1 MRNRPYTWLQYVE
14 FSTGDDE
21 DKFDAQDVLKRDEKL
36 KDSLEVK
43 LMEKN
48 KRLENDY
55 TQLKVSYSSLENNL
69 KSKTA
74 LYEELKT
81 KNTQLAELVQRLEE
95 DLLRLGQKTSNGS
108 LVEELTRT
116 PSSTNLASGGGQ
128 SSPRTPD
135 YGSPRVS
142 LDASSI
148 APAAKEDKSI
158 LPIVINQRDRFR
170 QRNAEL
176 EEQLRSINQKTQ
188 DLQSEIETL
197 KADNLKLY
205 ERLRFVHV
213 WKEEGLT
220 VRSEVVTAAKKKEL
234 WYLCLDSI
242 EPLYFCEY
250 GSSGRTIDTKG

>member
-1 MRNRPYTWLQYVE
+1 
-14 FSTGDDE
+14 
-21 DKFDAQDVLKRDEKL
+21 
-36 KDSLEVK
+36 
-43 LMEKN
+43 MEKN

-55 TQLKVSYSSLENNL
+55 TQLKVSFSALENDL
-69 KSKTA
+69 QSKAA

-95 DLLRLGQKTSNGS
+95 DLLRLGQKTSNGT

-116 PSSTNLASGGGQ
+116 PSSTNLASGAGGS

-170 QRNAEL
+170 QRNGEL
-176 EEQLRSINQKTQ
+176 EEQLRKINQKTQ
-188 DLQSEIETL
+188 DMESEIERL

-220 VRSEVVTAAKKKEL
+220 VRSNIENMEFCIYAAA
-234 WYLCLDSI
+234 
-242 EPLYFCEY
+242 P
-250 GSSGRTIDTKG
+250 